1 MRTRP
6 PFARLAAV
14 LLFAHATYAPLAR
27 ADGDDLTTLLL
38 RGFELRRQHRNEEA
52 LAVYD
57 QAFALSPTPAVRAQR
72 ALAEQSLGHW
82 LVAERELDLAFA
94 TDDPWVARNRESL
107 DAARAIVSQHL
118 AWLTVDVDVANAD
131 IRLDGEPLQQG
142 VAARVVAGAGV
153 LEVRAPGRVLDIR
166 RVSFAPSEHVHKEI
180 RLAPL
185 VDPSF
190 AVSVAPAV
198 TTPPAS
204 LVAPI
209 DAAHPPSQ
217 LEPVAPPAGDR
228 SAIPV
233 LPITLG
239 VLGLASL
246 GVGSYFGIR
255 TGQDKSAEIA
265 ACPGGRC
272 TQAAANDY
280 SDAQTSATA
289 STVAFG
295 AGAALLVG
303 GAVVWILERRSGHAA
318 KHALEIAP
326 AFGVGMNGLVV
337 RGSL

>member
-6 PFARLAAV
+6 HFGRLAAV

-38 RGFELRRQHRNEEA
+38 RGFDLRRQHRNEEA

-82 LVAERELDLAFA
+82 LVAERELDLALA

-118 AWLTVDVDVANAD
+118 AWLTVDVDVADAD
-131 IRLDGEPLQQG
+131 IRLDGEPLQRG
-142 VAARVVAGAGV
+142 IAARVVAGAGV

-166 RVSFAPSEHVHKEI
+166 RVSFVPSEHVHKEI

-190 AVSVAPAV
+190 AVSGGRAV
-198 TTPPAS
+198 TTPPATAVS
-204 LVAPI
+204 PL
-209 DAAHPPSQ
+209 DATRTPSQ
-217 LEPVAPPAGDR
+217 SEPVAPPPGER
-228 SAIPV
+228 SAIPL

-239 VLGLASL
+239 VLGLASI
-246 GVGSYFGIR
+246 GVGTYFGIR
-255 TGQDKSAEIA
+255 TGQDKSDEIA
-265 ACPGGRC
+265 ACPAGRC

-280 SDAQTSATA
+280 SDAQSSATA

-295 AGAALLVG
+295 VGAGLIAG
-303 GAVVWILERRSGHAA
+303 GAVAWILERRSGHAA
-318 KHALEIAP
+318 TRSLEIAP
-326 AFGVGMNGLVV
+326 AFGVGMNGLVL